1 MPLRYIRRSM
11 PAKLTNQDKLALALT
26 SAGSMR
32 NLGALVGVTHQKIG
46 RWLRGDTPIP
56 REATKAIN
64 LAFKI
69 HSEVARDQAAVEG
82 LPFDPQTPV
91 FITRP
96 DLIKKVPVVVG
107 MNANGTPKIRI
118 RPKAF
123 PGQRAIVSKSDY
135 MSPDLVARA
144 VEPLMRSP
152 LFGAVTARSVI
163 KAKDA
168 IKQRVS
174 GFQSLLK
181 QLDDR
186 ELAPNDPI
194 RRYTDY
200 SNKTRFSPPDEVA
213 ADLQAKLEQRAQ
225 YALTPADSVVFFMP
239 RTDDER
245 PIIKKRKRSRR

>member
-1 MPLRYIRRSM
+1 M

-46 RWLRGDTPIP
+46 RWLRGDTAIP

-69 HSEVARDQAAVEG
+69 HSEIARDQAAVEG
-82 LPFDPQTPV
+82 LPFDARVPV
-91 FITRP
+91 FVTRP

-107 MNANGTPKIRI
+107 VKPDGSPIVRI

-123 PGQRAIVSKSDY
+123 PGQRAIVNKTDY
-135 MSPDLVARA
+135 MRPELIAQA

-163 KAKDA
+163 RAKDA

-174 GFQSLLK
+174 GFQALQNQLARDELK
-181 QLDDR
+181 
-186 ELAPNDPI
+186 PNDPV

-225 YALTPADSVVFFMP
+225 YALTPADSVVFFLP
-239 RTDDER
+239 KSNNEQ
-245 PIIKKRKRSRR
+245 PITRKKSRRRR